1 MTPEEYRDLKKSW
14 QEVPAVSVDE
24 IKGPD
29 RTLLYGYMVNR
40 QTFHVYFQNGAIHV
54 LLTTY
59 GRDEPADYYASAFP
73 LVSTLVPSKR
83 VYPESTDAD
92 FVRLLAQRGADV
104 PLLPFDEL
112 RYGKVKD
119 LTFHGETW
127 ENGRLVSPR

>member
-1 MTPEEYRDLKKSW
+1 MTPEEYRELKESW
-14 QEVPAVSVDE
+14 QKVPALSVDKIE
-24 IKGPD
+24 GSD
-29 RTLLYGYMVNR
+29 RTLLHGYMVNR
-40 QTFHVYFQNGAIHV
+40 QTFHVYLQNEAIHV

-59 GRDEPADYYASAFP
+59 GRDEPADYYVSKSP

-92 FVRLLAQRGADV
+92 FVRLLTQRGADV

-119 LTFHGETW
+119 LTFHGQTW
-127 ENGRLVSPR
+127 ENGSLISPR

>member
-1 MTPEEYRDLKKSW
+1 MTPEEYQELKKSW
-14 QEVPAVSVDE
+14 QEVPALSVDE
-24 IKGPD
+24 IEGFD

-40 QTFHVYFQNGAIHV
+40 QTFHVYLQDGRIHV

-59 GRDEPADYYASAFP
+59 GFDQPADYYASGIP

-112 RYGKVKD
+112 RYGKVKH
-119 LTFHGETW
+119 LTFHGKTW
-127 ENGRLVSPR
+127 ENGSLISPR